1 MSADRHRARALVSLA
16 ALVGLFGMAGGA
28 QADDEE
34 APDLEFLEYLG
45 SWEASDED
53 WVIFTAAMEEQ
64 EASQDKDNVQG
75 SDPSPDGEKLA
86 EMDDES

>member
-1 MSADRHRARALVSLA
+1 MSADQNRRRTLASLA
-16 ALVGLFGMAGGA
+16 AVAGLLGAGA
-28 QADDEE
+28 AIADEE
-34 APDLEFLEYLG
+34 STPDLEFLEYLG
-45 SWEASDED
+45 SWEASEED
-53 WVIFTAAMEEQ
+53 WVIFTAAMEEP

>member
-1 MSADRHRARALVSLA
+1 MSADQNRRRALASFA
-16 ALVGLFGMAGGA
+16 ALAGLLGAGA
-28 QADDEE
+28 ASADEE
-34 APDLEFLEYLG
+34 ATPDLEFLEYLG
-45 SWEASDED
+45 SWEASEED
-53 WVIFTAAMEEQ
+53 WVIFTAAMEEP